1 MSIDEKSKRADKLIN
16 KLIFEARDFI
26 WYAAFQYGTI
36 DYFIAGEKNGK
47 FAYDFEYFTFT
58 KSTKTLLSIRTLLKE
73 NQNEDVLILLR
84 SIFENYLACR
94 YFNENDEMV
103 DNFIFI
109 PIGLTNRLYYF
120 DSEGKIKDREKNEVD
135 GKIVEPREFKIGKD
149 KDYYYDFYDYLCR
162 YSHCNYGIINDYLD
176 DKHCYT
182 IEKNNN
188 PLLTRLF
195 VIFVFTRLFEHVV
208 TVEGEDFLNER
219 TEKKCYQLVKE
230 SILFQDEVFAILIE
244 AYSKPVEKETL
255 KHKQKWM
262 REMLKRM
269 KKALS
274 EEVGSLE
281 KDFIK

>member
-1 MSIDEKSKRADKLIN
+1 MSVEEKIKKANKLIN

-26 WYAAFQYGTI
+26 WYAAFQYGTL

-47 FAYDFEYFTFT
+47 FTYDFEYFTFT

-73 NQNEDVLILLR
+73 NRNEDVLILLR

-94 YFNENDEMV
+94 YFNENDELI

-109 PIGLTNRLYYF
+109 PIGLANRLYFF
-120 DSEGKIKDREKNEVD
+120 DSEGIIKDREKNEVD
-135 GKIVEPREFKIGKD
+135 GKLVEPKEFKLGKD
-149 KDYYYDFYDYLCR
+149 KDYYYDFYEYLCR

-176 DKHCYT
+176 DNHRYT
-182 IEKNNN
+182 TERNNN

-219 TEKKCYQLVKE
+219 TEKKCYKLVKE
-230 SILFQDEVFAILIE
+230 SILFQNEVFAELIE
-244 AYSKPVEKETL
+244 TQSKPIENENL
-255 KHKQKWM
+255 RYKQKWM
-262 REMLKRM
+262 REMLKKMR
-269 KKALS
+269 KALF
-274 EEVGSLE
+274 EEVGSVR
-281 KDFIK
+281 KDFLK

>member
-1 MSIDEKSKRADKLIN
+1 MRVDEKIKRADKLIN
-16 KLIFEARDFI
+16 KLIFEARNFV
-26 WYAAFQYGTI
+26 WYAAFQYGTH
-36 DYFIAGEKNGK
+36 DYLLAGEKSVK

-58 KSTKTLLSIRTLLKE
+58 KSTKSLLSIRALFKE
-73 NQNEDVLILLR
+73 NRNEDVLILLR

-94 YFNENDEMV
+94 YFNENDEMI

-135 GKIVEPREFKIGKD
+135 GKIVEPKEFKIGKD
-149 KDYYYDFYDYLCR
+149 KDYYYDFYEYLCR
-162 YSHCNYGIINDYLD
+162 YAHCNYGIISDYLD

-182 IEKNNN
+182 TERNNN

-208 TVEGEDFLNER
+208 TVEGEEFLNER

-230 SILFQDEVFAILIE
+230 SILFQNEVFSVLIE
-244 AYSKPVEKETL
+244 AYSKSVENENL
-255 KHKQKWM
+255 RHKQKWM
-262 REMLKRM
+262 REMLKKM

-281 KDFIK
+281 KDFLK